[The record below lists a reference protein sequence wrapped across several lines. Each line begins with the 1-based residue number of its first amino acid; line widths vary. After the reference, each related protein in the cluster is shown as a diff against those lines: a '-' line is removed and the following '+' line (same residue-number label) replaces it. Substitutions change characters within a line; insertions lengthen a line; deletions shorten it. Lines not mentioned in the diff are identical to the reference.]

1 MCACGDGPRAVPPHL
16 SSASSPGHLPLR
28 ALRTLGPSAQ
38 RKSEP
43 FAAAS
48 CQPRRG
54 LCEAAGSLA
63 APRQTHSVTG
73 RKATPP
79 GRSLWT
85 QARSL
90 RRVPPHAAAPHA
102 AAQPKMLTILRR
114 SRSAMAFCA
123 SPPTFCDS
131 IFCMMRSRRS
141 RMRISRSFSS
151 IALEGASS
159 SRPIVA
165 GS

>member
-1 MCACGDGPRAVPPHL
+1 MCACGDGPRAAPPHL

-28 ALRTLGPSAQ
+28 ALRKLGPCAQ

-43 FAAAS
+43 FVACS

-63 APRQTHSVTG
+63 APHQTHSVSG

-79 GRSLWT
+79 GRSLRT
-85 QARSL
+85 QADSL
-90 RRVPPHAAAPHA
+90 RRVPLHAAAPR
-102 AAQPKMLTILRR
+102 PRTRLTILRR

-151 IALEGASS
+151 VALEGASS
-159 SRPIVA
+159 SSPIRLVL
-165 GS
+165 GR